1 MALMQAQNTYI
12 DNATT
17 KERNMTKT
25 ISTGNNESL
34 SRGVF
39 RNADGTW
46 TAMTY
51 SQSKTFKTESGA
63 RRWFSARA

>member
-1 MALMQAQNTYI
+1 MN
-12 DNATT
+12 
-17 KERNMTKT
+17 KT
-25 ISTGNNESL
+25 INTGNNETL

-39 RNADGTW
+39 ANNDGTF

-63 RRWFSARA
+63 NKWYTAKTAK

>member
-1 MALMQAQNTYI
+1 MN
-12 DNATT
+12 
-17 KERNMTKT
+17 KT

-39 RNADGTW
+39 KNADGTW

-63 RRWFSARA
+63 RRWFAARA